1 MITPTIRGEQEGGA
15 DMALVKN
22 NADVAAL
29 RVLIIEDEAMVR
41 VTLVETLRHLGLKFV
56 ASASDAVSA
65 LKAGQEFKPDAIFC
79 DIDLGVGPH
88 GIDIAHALRSANP
101 KLGIIFLSTL
111 ADPRLKNAG
120 VRGLPAHAIYLKKAD
135 VNRSTMLLDALI
147 SLFSSSNEDTA
158 QASSRIKL
166 TEIQIEILQLVA
178 SGLSNAEIAK
188 VRGITVKSTENAIAR
203 LAKTLKVK
211 DQADANQRVL
221 LTRYYFE
228 LSGKIAKVS

>member
-1 MITPTIRGEQEGGA
+1 
-15 DMALVKN
+15 MAIVKN
-22 NADVAAL
+22 NAELASL

-41 VTLVETLRHLGLKFV
+41 VTLVETLRHLGIKFV

-65 LKAGQEFKPDAIFC
+65 IKAGQEFKPDAIFC

-88 GIDIAHALRSANP
+88 GIDIAHALRGSNP

-120 VRGLPAHAIYLKKAD
+120 VRGLPADAIYLKKAD
-135 VNRSTMLLDALI
+135 INRSTILLDSLI
-147 SLFSSSNEDTA
+147 SLFSPSTKNSVVANP
-158 QASSRIKL
+158 RIKL

-203 LAKTLKVK
+203 LAKSLKVK

-228 LSGKIAKVS
+228 LSGKIAKAI

>member
-1 MITPTIRGEQEGGA
+1 
-15 DMALVKN
+15 MAIVKN
-22 NADVAAL
+22 NADLASL

-41 VTLVETLRHLGLKFV
+41 VTLVETLRHLGIKFV

-88 GIDIAHALRSANP
+88 GIDVAHALRSSNP
-101 KLGIIFLSTL
+101 KLGVIFLSTL

-120 VRGLPAHAIYLKKAD
+120 VRGLPSDAIYLKKAD
-135 VNRSTMLLDALI
+135 INRSHILLDALI
-147 SLFSSSNEDTA
+147 SLFSNNSESNVKTDP
-158 QASSRIKL
+158 RIKL
-166 TEIQIEILQLVA
+166 TEIQIEILQLVS

-188 VRGITVKSTENAIAR
+188 TRGITVKSTENAIAR
-203 LAKTLKVK
+203 LAKSLKIK

-221 LTRYYFE
+221 LTRYFFE
-228 LSGKIAKVS
+228 LSGKITKAS

>member
-1 MITPTIRGEQEGGA
+1 MSTKSQGLE
-15 DMALVKN
+15 MVKN
-22 NADVAAL
+22 NADLAAL

-41 VTLVETLRHLGLKFV
+41 VTLVETLRHLGIKFV
-56 ASASDAVSA
+56 ASASDAFSA

-79 DIDLGVGPH
+79 DIDLGTGPH
-88 GIDIAHALRSANP
+88 GVDIAHALRSANP
-101 KLGIIFLSTL
+101 KLGVIFLSTL

-120 VRGLPAHAIYLKKAD
+120 VRGLPSNSIYLKKGD
-135 VNRSTMLLDALI
+135 VNRSSMLLDALI
-147 SLFSSSNEDTA
+147 SLFSTNTESDAES
-158 QASSRIKL
+158 SSRIKL

-178 SGLSNAEIAK
+178 QGLSNAEIAK
-188 VRGITVKSTENAIAR
+188 IRGITVKSTENAIAR

-228 LSGKIAKVS
+228 LSGKIPKVS